1 MEKTIKKICY
11 VIYLLLLG
19 RNIQLLSNGYSN
31 KLTGVLLLANALS
44 CIIFCLFIILKTKRY
59 NVYVIN
65 LILGFSLFYT
75 KYSGYRDLNKNFNR
89 IVILV
94 YMLSLIIQILIFLF
108 FYHRKKKN
116 TKILGL
122 IILSVLIGMI
132 FLEFLNKFYW
142 EPKKI
147 FYSTHITKIK
157 DEEEMVEIIKRMP
170 AVSSVYLSEN
180 EGESEKSYGEVSH
193 YLSSLKEFTEKP
205 DKIIVVSLK
214 TSIDNDSLNLLTE
227 KIIKYLKLV
236 GAKKEKIMLYI
247 VDDRDREIEIKVYKI
262 ESSHFEI
269 KYERE
274 YSVVADSVIEIIVV
288 SVIKLLKGT
297 I

>member
-1 MEKTIKKICY
+1 MEKIIRKSWY

-31 KLTGVLLLANALS
+31 KLTGVFLLANALS
-44 CIIFCLFIILKTKRY
+44 CIIFCLFVILKTKRY

-108 FYHRKKKN
+108 FYHQKKKN
-116 TKILGL
+116 VKVLGL
-122 IILSVLIGMI
+122 IILSVLSGMI
-132 FLEFLNKFYW
+132 FLEFLNGFYW

-147 FYSTHITKIK
+147 FYSTHIKKIK

-180 EGESEKSYGEVSH
+180 EGEAEKSYGEVSY
-193 YLSSLKEFTEKP
+193 YLSYLKEFSEKS

-227 KIIKYLKLV
+227 KIIGYLKLV
-236 GAKKEKIMLYI
+236 GAEKEKIMLYI
-247 VDDRDREIEIKVYKI
+247 VDDRDKKEEVRVYRI

-274 YSVVADSVIEIIVV
+274 YSVVADSVIEIIIA

>member
-1 MEKTIKKICY
+1 MEKIIRKSWY

-89 IVILV
+89 IVILI

-116 TKILGL
+116 TKISGL

-142 EPKKI
+142 ESKKI

-180 EGESEKSYGEVSH
+180 EGESEKSYGEVSY
-193 YLSSLKEFTEKP
+193 YLSYLKEFSEKS

-227 KIIKYLKLV
+227 KIIGYLKLV
-236 GAKKEKIMLYI
+236 GAEKEKIMLYI
-247 VDDRDREIEIKVYKI
+247 VDDRDKKEEVRVYRI

-274 YSVVADSVIEIIVV
+274 YSVVADSVIEIIIA